1 MPRNNLSSVTSRV
14 ISFVILLVIGFYIGL
29 RTGESRISSLPPVLS
44 GAGDFHP
51 DQADFSTFWKTWN
64 ILQDKFVATS
74 SSTPKINNQD
84 MVWGAIQGLASS
96 YKDPYTVFMPP
107 VQAEMFKDDVRG
119 NFEGVGMEVAMKDGS
134 LTVVAPLKDSPAYNA
149 GIKAGDIITKIN
161 EKSAASFTTDQAVAL
176 IRGKKGTPVN
186 FTIIRSGVKGTLEI
200 KVIRDTISIPAI
212 NTSMSSDRVF
222 RIELYNFS
230 ATSPE
235 LFRKALREFIDA
247 RTDKLILDL
256 RGNPGG
262 YLEAAIDM
270 ASWFLPVGK
279 PVVTEDFGKKKTSVV
294 YRSKGYDV
302 FNKTLR
308 MVILIDGGS
317 ASASEILAG
326 ALKEHNVAVI
336 VGQKSF
342 GKGSVQELIS
352 ITSETSLKV
361 TVARWLTPDGTSIS
375 AEGVKPDYVV
385 ALDEAQ
391 FKKGVDT
398 QLEKAKQ
405 VLKDDAFWQARN
417 LKIE

>member
-1 MPRNNLSSVTSRV
+1 MTNNNLSSNTSRIV
-14 ISFVILLVIGFYIGL
+14 SFIIILVIGFYIGL
-29 RTGESRISSLPPVLS
+29 RTGESRVSSLPPVLS
-44 GAGDFHP
+44 GAGDFRP

-96 YKDPYTVFMPP
+96 YKDPYTVFLPP

-119 NFEGVGMEVAMKDGS
+119 NFEGVGMEVAMKEGA

-149 GIKAGDIITKIN
+149 GVKAGDIITKIDD
-161 EKSAASFTTDQAVAL
+161 KSAASFTTDQAVAL

-186 FTIIRSGVKGTLEI
+186 FTIIRAGVKGTLEI

-212 NTSMSSDRVF
+212 NTSMDEDRIF

-230 ATSPE
+230 ATSPD

-262 YLEAAIDM
+262 YLEASIDM

-279 PVVTEDFGKKKTSVV
+279 PIVTEDFGIKRNSII

-302 FNKTLR
+302 FNNKLR

-326 ALKEHNVAVI
+326 ALKEHDIAVL

-361 TVARWLTPDGTSIS
+361 TVARWLTPDCNSIS

-391 FKKGVDT
+391 FKKGIDT

-405 VLKDDAFWQARN
+405 VLKDDAFWQGRN